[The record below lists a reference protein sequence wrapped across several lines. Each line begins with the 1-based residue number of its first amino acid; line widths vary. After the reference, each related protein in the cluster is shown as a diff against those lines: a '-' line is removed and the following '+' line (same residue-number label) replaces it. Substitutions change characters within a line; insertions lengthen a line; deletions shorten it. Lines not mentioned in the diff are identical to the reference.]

1 MPRTSIIASVLVA
14 LMVGFS
20 GQGVALSHAPS
31 APSLPDLGGEDP
43 VPDENETVEFSSD
56 GALVSGGFA
65 LTFAPE
71 QRVDVNVTAEANA
84 STTGNEVAD
93 RAIENASDAL
103 GVNVQEGLEP
113 VTASAETSIGLPG

>member
-14 LMVGFS
+14 LVVGFS

-43 VPDENETVEFSSD
+43 VPEKNETVEFSSD

-65 LTFAPE
+65 VTVAPE
-71 QRVDVNVTAEANA
+71 HGAHANVTAETNA

-103 GVNVQEGLEP
+103 GVNIQEGLGP
-113 VTASAETSIGLPG
+113 VTASAGTSIGLPR